1 MAERERLL
9 ADAMLRVSGRLLLG
23 LAALLMAAN
32 ASAVN
37 ISMVY
42 HNYGENPTYDPNGT
56 QLQALMG
63 AVETYWEDI
72 MKCNSTWTLTVNYG
86 YEDLTGSTLASH
98 SNEDWWPFPDHPE
111 ECKIVVD
118 SSDRTWYIDQTPF
131 DNSEYTMSQT
141 LYRGLSAANKTAYY
155 NGTPPDVLEERY
167 VGSANGSVP
176 AAASEIDMFS
186 VLLHEMGHGL
196 GMTGNYASG
205 ETGDEDYDFAS
216 ALVWGATAAARCYAS
231 DNVYHLAANT
241 LMYPTIG
248 DGVRRLPSATDVFA
262 IQDGGDWSTTG
273 IDLKRKDFYNASP
286 SASWTTTG
294 NWEGN
299 RLPDSADDAFVR
311 HGGTAT
317 LASNQSVASL
327 LIDAASAVSLS
338 SCTLTVGTATTIGQG
353 SQSAS
358 VTVGSG
364 GLLTSGSIAVANLAT
379 LSLDSGGDAT
389 AGSIT
394 VASGGTLQITN
405 TSSSTGSV
413 TATTALAIAGS
424 VTADGTGCN
433 LYGPTTLASTAQV
446 SVADANDY
454 LYLQGTTTFQGGSYT
469 GLGMLRQCGNATV
482 TAPTTIGV
490 ATYDMDGTSETTT
503 FTLGSTLTLNVQ
515 AIDAAGTP
523 NLAFGGTMNINSG
536 GSLVVNTP
544 AAWGINGTLNMAGGQ
559 VSGSALTLSGPVN
572 IDTNNCNIY
581 CNTTLASTAQVSL
594 PDAEDYLYLHGATTF
609 QGGSYTGL
617 GVLRHYGNATVTAPT
632 TISVSYYDMDGI
644 STTTA
649 VFTLGSIFTLNVQS
663 IESPGVANEFNDT
676 LNINSGGE
684 LVVNTPT
691 SWTMAGTL
699 NLADGK
705 VSGTAPLVIARNV
718 NTDGANCNIY
728 ADTTFASTAQVSLP
742 DAGDYLYLQG
752 ATTFQGGSYT
762 GLGVLRHYGNATV
775 TAPTTISVSYYDMDG
790 ISTTTAVFTLGSI
803 FTLNV
808 QSIESPG
815 VANEFNDTLNINS
828 GGELVVNTPTSWT
841 MAGTLNLAGGRVK
854 GQAFVQSGALATTT
868 STGYLD
874 AAVTFD
880 ADSTN
885 SLSTNLQLGAASY
898 VMAGAAFSGAG
909 DLRVASTATL
919 AAQNN
924 AAVNVDVVNLGRVS
938 PGVADGAGGLTFGGT
953 LTTSGTLD
961 MELGG
966 PARGTQ
972 YDWIRTNGL
981 ATLGGTLDVSF
992 LAGYAPF
999 MDAVFDLFDFLGGRS
1014 GSFASILTPA
1024 GFTFDLSQLYV
1035 DGTIRVTNVPGLIPG
1050 DASGDYAVNE
1060 TDAAILASYW
1070 GSNSA
1075 TWTMG
1080 DFNRDGRVNAIDAA
1094 ILTANWG
1101 VHAESSAVP
1110 EPAMSAL
1117 LAGLALSLVLRR
1129 RRATDTVPT

>member
-9 ADAMLRVSGRLLLG
+9 ADAMLRFSGRLLLG

-644 STTTA
+644 SSTTT
-649 VFTLGSIFTLNVQS
+649 VFTLGSIL
-663 IESPGVANEFNDT
+663 
-676 LNINSGGE
+676 
-684 LVVNTPT
+684 
-691 SWTMAGTL
+691 
-699 NLADGK
+699 
-705 VSGTAPLVIARNV
+705 
-718 NTDGANCNIY
+718 
-728 ADTTFASTAQVSLP
+728 
-742 DAGDYLYLQG
+742 
-752 ATTFQGGSYT
+752 
-762 GLGVLRHYGNATV
+762 
-775 TAPTTISVSYYDMDG
+775 
-790 ISTTTAVFTLGSI
+790 
-803 FTLNV
+803 TLNV